1 MRLSA
6 PMQKSNFQTY
16 DIHGNPIS
24 LDDFHG
30 KRVMLSFFR
39 DAACPFCNF
48 RIYELTHRY
57 KTWQEQNLVIIAVF
71 SDTADKVVAHVA
83 KYPRPFLMLADPDLG
98 IYNQYR
104 VEHSSLAIAKAFLFR
119 LPTIIRGFATGG
131 RPSNNPHVRLVPAD
145 FLIDEEGVIRKTWY
159 GQNTS
164 DHIPLEEVEK
174 FISEGK
180 PVRHRKSRSN
190 DDLRTP
196 APMTTI

>member
-6 PMQKSNFQTY
+6 PIRKFNFQTR
-16 DIHGNPIS
+16 DIHGNRVS

-30 KRVMLSFFR
+30 QRVMLSFFR

-57 KTWQEQNLVIIAVF
+57 KTWQEQNLAIIAVF
-71 SDTADKVVAHVA
+71 SDTPEKVVAHVA
-83 KYPRPFLMLADPDLG
+83 KYPRPFLMLADPNLD

-104 VEHSSLAIAKAFLFR
+104 VEHSSMAILKAFLFR

-131 RPSNNPHVRLVPAD
+131 KPSNNPHVRLVPAD
-145 FLIDEEGVIRKTWY
+145 FLIDEEGMIQKVWY

-164 DHIPLEEVEK
+164 DHIPLHEVEK
-174 FISEGK
+174 FISMA
-180 PVRHRKSRSN
+180 SAS
-190 DDLRTP
+190 
-196 APMTTI
+196 